1 MAIREVGFRADVLSA
16 IVPYETLGAL
26 LDELEMFTDLDLLNE
41 DFDHENFTAENC
53 N

>member
-1 MAIREVGFRADVLSA
+1 MRDLGLRKDVLSA
-16 IVPYETLGAL
+16 IVPYETLGEL
-26 LDELEMFTDLDLLNE
+26 LDELEMFTGLDLLNE

>member
-1 MAIREVGFRADVLSA
+1 MREYGLRKDVLSA
-16 IVPYETLGAL
+16 VVPYETLGDL

-41 DFDHENFTAENC
+41 DFDHENFTTENC